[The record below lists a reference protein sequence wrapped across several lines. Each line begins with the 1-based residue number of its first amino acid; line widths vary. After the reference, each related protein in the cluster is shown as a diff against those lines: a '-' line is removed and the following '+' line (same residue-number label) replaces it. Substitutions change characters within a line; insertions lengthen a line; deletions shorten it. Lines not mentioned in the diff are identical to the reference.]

1 MQLNKFS
8 DYGLRLLMFL
18 LQPSKD
24 ASSNGL
30 MTIAQAASALKISE
44 NHLVKVSH
52 FMVKQG
58 WIISTRGKGGGIRL
72 APEAYTLPLGDIVRI
87 LEHDQKAVNC
97 LEPACSLRF
106 SCGLKSVLDQALE
119 QFYQHLNHYQL
130 QDALHQP
137 VSYSLDKDDALSKI
151 TITAIS

>member
-72 APEAYTLPLGDIVRI
+72 APEAYTLALGDIVRI

-97 LEPACSLRF
+97 LEPACALRF
-106 SCGLKSVLDQALE
+106 SCGLKPLLDQALE
-119 QFYQHLNHYQL
+119 QFYQHLNGFQL
-130 QDALHQP
+130 RDALHQ
-137 VSYSLDKDDALSKI
+137 SLERTNTNEIASIDI
-151 TITAIS
+151 R

>member
-18 LQPSKD
+18 LQPSND
-24 ASSNGL
+24 QSSSEL
-30 MTIAQAASALKISE
+30 TTIAQAAAALKISE
-44 NHLVKVSH
+44 NHLIKVSH

-58 WIISTRGKGGGIRL
+58 WIVSTRGKGGGIRL
-72 APEAYTLPLGDIVRI
+72 APDAYTLALGDIVRT

-119 QFYQHLNHYQL
+119 QFYQHLNRYQL

-137 VSYSLDKDDALSKI
+137 VSYSLDKDNALSRI
-151 TITAIS
+151 TTSSIS